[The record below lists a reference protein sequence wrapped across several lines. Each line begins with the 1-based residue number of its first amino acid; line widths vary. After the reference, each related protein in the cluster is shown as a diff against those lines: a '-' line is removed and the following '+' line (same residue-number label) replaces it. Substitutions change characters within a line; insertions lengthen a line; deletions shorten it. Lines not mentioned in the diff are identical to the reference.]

1 MPERNGIS
9 YSAPTLS
16 DTSPPEPRHGPGGA
30 IELAPYSANW
40 PAEFQNESATIRRAL
55 SGIPITLH
63 HIGST
68 SIPGIVAKPVIDML
82 GVVPAIR
89 DIDDCER
96 QLAEIGY
103 EGLGEF
109 GISGRRYFRKT
120 AADGART
127 HHLHVFAKG
136 SAAIDRHLDFRDY
149 LRAFPAD
156 AAAYAE
162 LKRKLAAQFTGEDY
176 SEGKTEFIRAIE
188 QRAAAWREE
197 IVRGPDEVQMPRRTR
212 VLRAMLFWLIVVSVP
227 VLLLWLSNASS

>member
-1 MPERNGIS
+1 MAS
-9 YSAPTLS
+9 TTQHQHLS
-16 DTSPPEPRHGPGGA
+16 DALPPEPRHRPGGA

-40 PAEFQNESATIRRAL
+40 PAEFQNESATIGHAL
-55 SGIPITLH
+55 SGTPITLH

-89 DIDDCER
+89 DIDDRER

-136 SAAIDRHLDFRDY
+136 SEAIDRHLDFRDY
-149 LRAFPAD
+149 LRAFPAE

-162 LKRKLAAQFTGEDY
+162 LKQKLAAQFTGEDY

-188 QRAAAWREE
+188 QRAAAWREG
-197 IVRGPDEVQMPRRTR
+197 IVRGPVEVQVPRRTR
-212 VLRAMLFWLIVVSVP
+212 VLQLVLFWLLVISVP
-227 VLLLWLSNASS
+227 VLLLWLSNASR